1 MTHVCD
7 AYKTKWDGNNF
18 LKRGHTLLTQTSHQ
32 AIYKWETVVKEKK
45 KRLVKKTKFLP
56 RGDRSICCSLR
67 VAVPS
72 LRPGETEASGRGYGY
87 T

>member
-18 LKRGHTLLTQTSHQ
+18 LKRDG
-32 AIYKWETVVKEKK
+32 KMGNRRERKK
-45 KRLVKKTKFLP
+45 KRLVKKTKFLT

-72 LRPGETEASGRGYGY
+72 LRQGKTEASGRGYGHTY
-87 T
+87 ATYAAEM